1 MKCTIKIWICT
12 NNKEIE
18 KGPFHLKQPNHK
30 NNNLPDE

>member
-1 MKCTIKIWICT
+1 MPYQNLDCT